1 MKVSELPYRR
11 VTIEEIRS
19 VMEDV
24 TARIRAAESVDDVLK
39 AREDEHALL
48 LEYYTNASL
57 ASMRYT
63 INTVDPFYL
72 EENKYYDEVG
82 PQAASLAVDYAAAL
96 LDSPFRAELEERLS
110 PVLFRSMEV
119 ERKAMSP
126 VIVEDMVE
134 ENKLV
139 REYSDMMAAMEFSFR
154 GETLPRAAVSRRGS

>member
-24 TARIRAAESVDDVLK
+24 IARIRAAESVEDVLK
-39 AREDEHALL
+39 AREDERALH
-48 LEYYTNASL
+48 LEYSTNASL

-72 EENKYYDEVG
+72 EENKYYDEVS

-119 ERKAMSP
+119 ARKAMSP
-126 VIVEDMVE
+126 AIERKSTGLSRSSSSARKGE
-134 ENKLV
+134 
-139 REYSDMMAAMEFSFR
+139 SSSAA
-154 GETLPRAAVSRRGS
+154 A